1 MKIAVYGLAR
11 DCESAVDR
19 WINSAG
25 PADHLIVIDAGSIDD
40 TVESLRTNGV
50 TVQSLS
56 RDALRFD
63 AARNA
68 ALDLVPD
75 DTDAC
80 VSMDLD
86 ETLNEGWRG
95 ELERCWAAG
104 ASRVR
109 HMSTE
114 HASSDSCMI
123 SRIHARSGYRWF
135 GSVHERIAIAGSE
148 TIVSSRNLVINK
160 HAPAIDFKV
169 SNFDLLQLDHA
180 ENPRC
185 AETLFWLARECVMQ
199 NRNEEAAKHFKTY
212 LDLPSST
219 WPAGRSEAMICL
231 SRLMPHDQLRWLR
244 MSAAEVPLRRE
255 PWVSLCEYHYHSCEW
270 ANLYACALQG
280 LSIENRGYN
289 HMDRADSWSA
299 KLWDFAGLGAWN
311 LGLTDRSLE
320 YYIEANRIEPHNRRI
335 TDNYLSVKAAVQG

>member
-11 DCESAVDR
+11 DCESSVER
-19 WINSAG
+19 WVSSAET
-25 PADHLIVIDAGSIDD
+25 ADHLIVIDASSTDA
-40 TVESLRTNGV
+40 TVEYLRHRGV
-50 TVQSLS
+50 TVHVLH
-56 RDALRFD
+56 RDAWRFD

-86 ETLNEGWRG
+86 ETLNAGWRS

-104 ASRVR
+104 AGKIR
-109 HMSTE
+109 HASTAD
-114 HASSDSCMI
+114 ASSDLCMI
-123 SRIHARSGYRWF
+123 SRIHARHGYRWS
-135 GSVHERIAIAGSE
+135 GPMHERTVTVGTE
-148 TIVSSRNLVINK
+148 TILSTRDLVIHR
-160 HAPAIDFKV
+160 HAPAMDFGV
-169 SNFDLLQLDHA
+169 SRFDLLQLGHA
-180 ENPRC
+180 ENPDC
-185 AETLFWLARECVMQ
+185 SETLFWLARECMVQ
-199 NRNEEAAKHFKTY
+199 NRNEDAVGYFLAY

-219 WPAGRSEAMICL
+219 WPAERSEAMICL

-244 MSAAEVPLRRE
+244 MSAAEAPLRRE
-255 PWVSLCEYHYHSCEW
+255 PWVSLCEYHYHSSEW

-280 LSIENRGYN
+280 LSIKSRGHN
-289 HMDRADSWSA
+289 HLDRADSWSA

-335 TDNYLSVKAAVQG
+335 TDNYLAVKAAVQG